1 MHARYSKGGT
11 SVADCRLMMQHAMQ
25 NHAAVFREQ
34 ETMDEVADL
43 TGRPYKL
50 FEYYG
55 VPHGTLH
62 GMHCGVHWT
71 VRRR

>member
-1 MHARYSKGGT
+1 MAGA
-11 SVADCRLMMQHAMQ
+11 VAANKYYQATPGI
-25 NHAAVFREQ
+25 VQ

-62 GMHCGVHWT
+62 GMHGGVHWT
-71 VRRR
+71 VWHR

>member
-1 MHARYSKGGT
+1 MAGA
-11 SVADCRLMMQHAMQ
+11 VAANKYYQATPGI
-25 NHAAVFREQ
+25 VQ

-55 VPHGTLH
+55 VLH
-62 GMHCGVHWT
+62 GMLHSMHCVVH
-71 VRRR
+71 